1 MTILTS
7 PSKRQIRD
15 YLARRISDHTP
26 PPALADI
33 RRQLGWELMPATLP
47 AVYKR

>member
-1 MTILTS
+1 MTTLTS
-7 PSKRQIRD
+7 PSKSQIRD
-15 YLARRISDHTP
+15 YLARRVRDHTP

-33 RRQLGWELMPATLP
+33 RRQLGWELTPVALP